1 MFFLLR
7 TSQFQATIDARDRK
21 MKFDVKKRDSTGEN
35 NLKEKEIIEI
45 SQERRRKCI
54 SGQRPRNQ

>member
-21 MKFDVKKRDSTGEN
+21 MQFDVNKRDSTREN
-35 NLKEKEIIEI
+35 NLKEKQIIKI
-45 SQERRRKCI
+45 NQERRRKCI